1 MNNIFTIQNKEKLNT
16 YFDKTFNYLISEER
30 EKFIIF
36 SKQINDSS
44 KKILRDYII
53 DSFSK
58 KAYSNYSNL
67 SKKYKY
73 IEKTIDFSRILHQ
86 YITIEKIKNP
96 NNFLD
101 INSTLF
107 NFNDY
112 SSVLNSKNHGNFILA
127 LLGKFFEINGMK
139 AYILKKK
146 DTNFDK
152 IELSSIQTLFSL
164 GTQRKYEIH
173 FNFGKKRNEEIL
185 NNINKQNEFLSKYK
199 KKISDILKIDINRI
213 IFKDVRYGC
222 VKASASFIDQSR
234 REDIEIPRL
243 RQMDNVIDVEKK
255 VMVDEQILS
264 PDILDLK
271 GIDIKVGELIKQEE
285 EKNIYHQ

>member
-1 MNNIFTIQNKEKLNT
+1 MDKIEDKDKYQSYLEILNITKKFFNMAEKEEEEEKEKEEKKKEKKNPKILELNNNFTIQNKEKLNT
-16 YFDKTFNYLISEER
+16 YFDKTFNYLIDEER

-36 SKQINDSS
+36 SKQISDSS
-44 KKILRDYII
+44 KQILRDYII

-127 LLGKFFEINGMK
+127 ILCKFFEINGMK

-152 IELSSIQTLFSL
+152 IE
-164 GTQRKYEIH
+164 
-173 FNFGKKRNEEIL
+173 
-185 NNINKQNEFLSKYK
+185 
-199 KKISDILKIDINRI
+199 
-213 IFKDVRYGC
+213 
-222 VKASASFIDQSR
+222 
-234 REDIEIPRL
+234 
-243 RQMDNVIDVEKK
+243 
-255 VMVDEQILS
+255 
-264 PDILDLK
+264 
-271 GIDIKVGELIKQEE
+271 
-285 EKNIYHQ
+285 

>member
-1 MNNIFTIQNKEKLNT
+1 MNNNFTIQNKEKLNT

-185 NNINKQNEFLSKYK
+185 NNINKQNEFLSTYK

>member
-36 SKQINDSS
+36 SKQISDSS
-44 KKILRDYII
+44 KEILRDYII
-53 DSFSK
+53 DCFSK

-67 SKKYKY
+67 NKKYKY
-73 IEKTIDFSRILHQ
+73 IEETIDFSRILHQ

-185 NNINKQNEFLSKYK
+185 NNINKQNEFLSTYK